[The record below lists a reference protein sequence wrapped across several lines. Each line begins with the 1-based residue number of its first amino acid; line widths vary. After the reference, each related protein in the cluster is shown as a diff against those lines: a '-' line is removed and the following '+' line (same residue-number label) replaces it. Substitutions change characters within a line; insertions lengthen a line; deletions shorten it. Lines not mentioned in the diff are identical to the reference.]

1 LYSASAI
8 ALPLFS
14 PVLLDGGWIL
24 LPVLSL
30 VIAVGLT
37 PFPLAV
43 AHHLCVL
50 GVGGDLLAVIVRA
63 PLPADKQWRYTRF
76 GRGDISRVEK
86 TADNNG
92 SNATAKRR
100 SPPGLEMT

>member
-1 LYSASAI
+1 VCTRRRRRSS
-8 ALPLFS
+8 
-14 PVLLDGGWIL
+14 
-24 LPVLSL
+24 
-30 VIAVGLT
+30 
-37 PFPLAV
+37 
-43 AHHLCVL
+43 
-50 GVGGDLLAVIVRA
+50 GGDSSCAA
-63 PLPADKQWRYTRF
+63 PADKQWRYTRF